1 MMPNIIPNKSYV
13 YLVTFILYFTRDVID
28 NIAFYF
34 NNAIIIPNQNYWI
47 EFEALLINETKEIV
61 LIHKTFLK
69 PYQFKFLGE
78 ELFNALVENYY
89 ANTKNNDKLKL
100 LLKYK
105 FID

>member
-1 MMPNIIPNKSYV
+1 MPNNIIPNKSYV
-13 YLVTFILYFTRDVID
+13 FSVNFIIYFTRDVID

-34 NNAIIIPNQNYWI
+34 NNEIIIPNQKYWI
-47 EFEALLINETKEIV
+47 EFEALLINVNKEIV
-61 LIHKTFLK
+61 LIHKTFLL
-69 PYQFKFLGE
+69 PYQFKYLGE
-78 ELFNALVENYY
+78 ELFNALLENYY